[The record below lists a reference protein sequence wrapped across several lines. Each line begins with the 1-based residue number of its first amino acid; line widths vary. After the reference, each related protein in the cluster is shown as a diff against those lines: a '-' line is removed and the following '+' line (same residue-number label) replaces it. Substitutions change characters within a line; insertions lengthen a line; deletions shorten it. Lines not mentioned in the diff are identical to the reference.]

1 MKGKKNSMQKLNAK
15 GSRCRK
21 LMVML
26 LKFVGRL
33 GTKNPRD
40 KMSQKSKKKKCIEK
54 NDGGDDH
61 IQANDV

>member
-1 MKGKKNSMQKLNAK
+1 MKGKKNSMQKVNAK

-26 LKFVGRL
+26 LKFLGRL
-33 GTKNPRD
+33 GTKSPRD
-40 KMSQKSKKKKCIEK
+40 KKSPKPKKKKCIEK
-54 NDGGDDH
+54 KDGGDDH